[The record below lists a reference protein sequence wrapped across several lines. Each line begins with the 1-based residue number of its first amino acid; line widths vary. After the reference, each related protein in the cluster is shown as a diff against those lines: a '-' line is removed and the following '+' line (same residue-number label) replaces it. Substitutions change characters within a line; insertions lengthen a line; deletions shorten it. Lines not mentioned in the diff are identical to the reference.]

1 MSFGKV
7 MPFPL
12 ALTKPCSTK
21 NSTIGVTNDPCSST
35 TPESSTVPP
44 DPSLVFIVLS
54 RASRSLKGIRN
65 PWTIVTVLELR
76 FTDETITSCLLRSS
90 DDTDFDK
97 TLFVEERCFSIFA
110 RLAERGSGFVLRFL
124 IGVVVENAC
133 GVIGMSSSM
142 DSFEYLAL
150 ALRKVLVWACL

>member
-1 MSFGKV
+1 M
-7 MPFPL
+7 
-12 ALTKPCSTK
+12 
-21 NSTIGVTNDPCSST
+21 
-35 TPESSTVPP
+35 
-44 DPSLVFIVLS
+44 
-54 RASRSLKGIRN
+54 
-65 PWTIVTVLELR
+65 TVLELR